1 MPPELLSLM
10 AEIKTEVFATTHPQA
25 LQQSQGTS
33 SPSAT
38 DPCQTEIDTL
48 DALGTEFDTWMA
60 DFGERLATALEAYQC
75 CRVAYPLPVPQN
87 D

>member
-1 MPPELLSLM
+1 MPPELLSVI
-10 AEIKTEVFATTHPQA
+10 AELTTEIYSATHPS
-25 LQQSQGTS
+25 QQGPATS
-33 SPSAT
+33 SPSVI
-38 DPCQTEIDTL
+38 DQCQQELDDL

-60 DFGERLATALEAYQC
+60 DFKARLRVRLEAYLC